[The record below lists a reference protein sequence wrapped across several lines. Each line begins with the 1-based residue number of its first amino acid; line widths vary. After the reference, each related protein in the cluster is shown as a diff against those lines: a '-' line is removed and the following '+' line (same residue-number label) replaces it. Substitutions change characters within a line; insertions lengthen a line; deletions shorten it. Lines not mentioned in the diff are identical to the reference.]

1 MAAIAVAAENLGK
14 RYRIGVGRDP
24 YGRLTEAIAGV
35 FRSRIAR
42 ARGRGSGADQWIWAL
57 RDVSFEIP
65 EGEVVGFIGRNGAGK
80 TTLLKI
86 LSRITEP
93 TTGVARL
100 RGRVGSLLEVG
111 IGFHP
116 ELTGRE
122 NVLMSSAVFGMRRAD
137 IDRKFD
143 EIIDFAGTEVEPFL
157 DTPVKRY
164 SSGMQLRLGF
174 AVAAHL
180 DPDILVVDEV
190 LAVGDAAFQKKCL
203 GKMSDVAHEGR
214 TVILVSHN
222 MTAVETLCN
231 RAVWI
236 DKGQVV
242 EEGPSGEV
250 VSKYLSTAST
260 VEAERVWHDLASAPG
275 NEHVRLTRATVRPA
289 AGAPGDRI
297 ALDSPI
303 LLEFEYLNQ
312 RPNARLD
319 LILEVYNQ
327 QRVFVVH
334 TASWSEPIWSARPR
348 PTGLYRTTCRI
359 PGKLLNADT
368 YSVTLRI
375 IRDEGHPD
383 VILPDTV
390 VFEVAEDTDRD
401 TYHKWLGA
409 VRPDLEWTTDLVPNT
424 EHMAIGSR

>member
-1 MAAIAVAAENLGK
+1 MTPIAVAAEGLGK
-14 RYRIGVGRDP
+14 RYRIGIGRDP
-24 YGRLTEAIAGV
+24 YGRLTEAIASV
-35 FRSRIAR
+35 FRARVER
-42 ARGRGSGADQWIWAL
+42 ARGRSRDAGTWIWAL
-57 RDVSFEIP
+57 KDVSFEIP
-65 EGEVVGFIGRNGAGK
+65 QGEVVGFIGSNGAGK
-80 TTLLKI
+80 TTLLKV

-137 IDRKFD
+137 IERKFD
-143 EIIDFAGTEVEPFL
+143 EIVDFAGTEVEPFL

-222 MTAVETLCN
+222 MTAVETLCQ

-236 DKGQVV
+236 DKGRVV
-242 EEGPSGEV
+242 ADGPSGEV
-250 VSKYLSTAST
+250 VAKYLSTAST
-260 VEAERVWHDLASAPG
+260 VAAERVWPDLASAPG
-275 NEHVRLTRATVRPA
+275 NEHVRLTRATARPA
-289 AGAPGDRI
+289 NGAPGDRI
-297 ALDSPI
+297 SLDSPI
-303 LLEFEYLNQ
+303 LLEFEYLNR
-312 RPNARLD
+312 RPDARLD

-334 TASWSEPIWSARPR
+334 TASWSEPKWNGRPR
-348 PTGLYRTTCRI
+348 PAGLYRTSCGI
-359 PGKLLNADT
+359 PGRLLNADT

-383 VILPDTV
+383 LILADTV
-390 VFEVAEDTDRD
+390 VFEVDEDTDRD

-409 VRPDLEWTTDLVPNT
+409 VRPDLEWTTDLVPDT
-424 EHMAIGSR
+424 EHMAMVSR